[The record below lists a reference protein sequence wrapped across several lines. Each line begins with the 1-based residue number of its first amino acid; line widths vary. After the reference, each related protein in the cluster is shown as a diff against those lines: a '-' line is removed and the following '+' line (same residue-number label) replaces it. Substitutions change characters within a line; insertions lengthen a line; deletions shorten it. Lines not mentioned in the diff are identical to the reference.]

1 MLALILTRPEPFLLR
16 FGLGFCLRALG
27 MILYYGIILLRQL
40 LNCSFFYCPVL
51 FRRTYPSPTPTTMKS
66 TKPSARSPKPRSPEN
81 TSTSF
86 SVSRKLLEEARQ
98 WAKEEKRPL
107 SNLIAVILEREIL
120 ERKRQRE
127 QG

>member
-1 MLALILTRPEPFLLR
+1 
-16 FGLGFCLRALG
+16 
-27 MILYYGIILLRQL
+27 
-40 LNCSFFYCPVL
+40 
-51 FRRTYPSPTPTTMKS
+51 MKS
-66 TKPSARSPKPRSPEN
+66 TKPAARSPKPRSPEN

-107 SNLIAVILEREIL
+107 SNLISVILEREIL

-127 QG
+127 LRERA